1 MGDEAVAG
9 ATDAVAASMAA
20 AAAAAP
26 PAEPVAPEPP
36 ETPAAPAPAETPVA
50 GAAKPAAE
58 VAEESTTGGA
68 APWDKAVSE
77 RFTDPE
83 QAKAVSEFMRES
95 YQPYVTTI
103 EQERAELRD
112 RAMLFDQFEEDA
124 DSTMREVAA
133 ELYGDEVADKVAEI
147 LAAQGVDP
155 DEPGAAPAQAAAKT
169 QDAVSSLS
177 KEDQEALAWAKEQR
191 TATTQQAQMD
201 EYLADA
207 APHIAAN
214 PDIPAATFHRYVATT
229 GGDFEVAVAA
239 YRAEHPAAPAAPGAP
254 APATL
259 GSAPASGPTTRKIG
273 SLADAASSVFEAARK
288 GG

>member
-26 PAEPVAPEPP
+26 PAEPAAPEPT

-50 GAAKPAAE
+50 EAAAE

-68 APWDKAVSE
+68 APWDDAVGS

-83 QAKAVSEFMRES
+83 QAKAVSEFMREN
-95 YQPYVTTI
+95 YQPYVTKI

-155 DEPGAAPAQAAAKT
+155 DAPAADAPAADAPAAKA
-169 QDAVSSLS
+169 DAVSSLS

-239 YRAEHPAAPAAPGAP
+239 YRAEHPAAPAAPGDP

>member
-1 MGDEAVAG
+1 MGDESVAG

-26 PAEPVAPEPP
+26 PTEPAAPEPT

-50 GAAKPAAE
+50 EAAKPAAE

-68 APWDKAVSE
+68 APWDKAVGE

-155 DEPGAAPAQAAAKT
+155 DEPAADAPAVKA
-169 QDAVSSLS
+169 DAVSSLS

-239 YRAEHPAAPAAPGAP
+239 YRAEHPAAPAAPGDP